1 MSAST
6 DDMLDGSACSGCGQW
21 FDDVI
26 EGHEPPGEPRTCTG
40 CILEE
45 EDDWEREKNEFR
57 RRDEEGR

>member
-1 MSAST
+1 
-6 DDMLDGSACSGCGQW
+6 MLDGSACSGCGQW